1 MDKNDIEKIVRD
13 LNQSPYI
20 SAYSKDNIPERFHF
34 KDHYRI
40 KDVLVLANE
49 GWYIKNQAISSS
61 SEVGQYIPKGGTHGY
76 DNQLKSMHALFIAK
90 GPSFKK
96 GIVTP
101 PFENINIY
109 PLICHILK
117 IHPSTDIDG
126 KLENIHHILR

>member
-1 MDKNDIEKIVRD
+1 
-13 LNQSPYI
+13 
-20 SAYSKDNIPERFHF
+20 
-34 KDHYRI
+34 
-40 KDVLVLANE
+40 
-49 GWYIKNQAISSS
+49 
-61 SEVGQYIPKGGTHGY
+61 
-76 DNQLKSMHALFIAK
+76 MHALFIAK

-117 IHPSTDIDG
+117 IHPSADIDG